1 MYGRWERWEGESDCF
16 AKVWIEGSLG
26 YVLPRQDMLMA
37 VLKTS
42 GSSFEKFHRDE
53 LTTLPG

>member
-1 MYGRWERWEGESDCF
+1 MSTDF
-16 AKVWIEGSLG
+16 I
-26 YVLPRQDMLMA
+26 

-53 LTTLPG
+53 LTTLPGLSQVPMRMKQH